1 MCDFKKAPKGEQQG
15 CIDRFIGL
23 DGIYQMTTENTT
35 DPEAYKLAPGTST
48 PQSTIQMNNAKK
60 PREKKEEIIIDENY

>member
-23 DGIYQMTTENTT
+23 DEIYQMTTENAT

-48 PQSTIQMNNAKK
+48 SQSTIQMNNAKNL
-60 PREKKEEIIIDENY
+60 EKKRRNHHR

>member
-1 MCDFKKAPKGEQQG
+1 MQRIFLCDFKKAPKGEQQG

-23 DGIYQMTTENTT
+23 DGIYQMTTENAT

-60 PREKKEEIIIDENY
+60 PREKKKESS